1 VPKASVLVGRLP
13 AKRGLEVAAKRYEP
27 PLEGDEVVVAGAR
40 VMDKCTPAHAR
51 HSIPMVLIICTP
63 PRIQSLISGIRA
75 TLLESSCFQVMAGS
89 GTNGRHHILPCILF
103 SKAQV
108 LYRLHHCHTEHP
120 LSLALGRRSFLL
132 VLLMVGLIG
141 TATLAFLLRTGPPS
155 RSCSAL
161 DAERRS
167 EMATRRVGVQQ
178 IAFSLLPFV
187 LTAGADV
194 AAAVVRPL
202 SCVSYYSRISS

>member
-1 VPKASVLVGRLP
+1 MFP
-13 AKRGLEVAAKRYEP
+13 
-27 PLEGDEVVVAGAR
+27 
-40 VMDKCTPAHAR
+40 
-51 HSIPMVLIICTP
+51 
-63 PRIQSLISGIRA
+63 
-75 TLLESSCFQVMAGS
+75 
-89 GTNGRHHILPCILF
+89 
-103 SKAQV
+103 
-108 LYRLHHCHTEHP
+108 
-120 LSLALGRRSFLL
+120 GRRSFLL

-178 IAFSLLPFV
+178 IAFSLLTPFV

-194 AAAVVRPL
+194 AAAVDPARVGTKKDPAYEKCL
-202 SCVSYYSRISS
+202 SSCIYFCLKPKGAETRTRSDCLPDCKAKCAQTDAQKLLGVPKK

>member
-1 VPKASVLVGRLP
+1 M
-13 AKRGLEVAAKRYEP
+13 Y
-27 PLEGDEVVVAGAR
+27 
-40 VMDKCTPAHAR
+40 
-51 HSIPMVLIICTP
+51 
-63 PRIQSLISGIRA
+63 A
-75 TLLESSCFQVMAGS
+75 TA
-89 GTNGRHHILPCILF
+89 
-103 SKAQV
+103 
-108 LYRLHHCHTEHP
+108 HTEPNFGDQSHAFGVIMFP
-120 LSLALGRRSFLL
+120 GRRSFLL

-178 IAFSLLPFV
+178 IAFSLLTPFV